1 MKYIFIVS
9 FPIRIKKLYQSVVV
23 AEELQVLQK
32 GAECLIRIGLFL
44 QNQFLYSSIVGG
56 SRMAY
61 RRTAFRVD
69 LSIIS
74 FITNPNP
81 H

>member
-44 QNQFLYSSIVGG
+44 QN
-56 SRMAY
+56 A
-61 RRTAFRVD
+61 
-69 LSIIS
+69 IS
-74 FITNPNP
+74 FYTLLLLAAAVWLIGERRFESISLS
-81 H
+81 